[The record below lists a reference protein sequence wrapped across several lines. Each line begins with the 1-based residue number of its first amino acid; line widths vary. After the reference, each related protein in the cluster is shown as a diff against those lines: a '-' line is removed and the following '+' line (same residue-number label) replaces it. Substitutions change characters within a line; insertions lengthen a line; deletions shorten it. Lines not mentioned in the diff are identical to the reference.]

1 MVVLNHLHSIKNFV
15 FSSAQPCDFD
25 GMLGTGIP
33 LSLYTTKTPIDK
45 CRCKV
50 IQLKEFF
57 TISVKDRYQLNY
69 FICNQRLQCT
79 DNCILKIK
87 FVLFLCCDV
96 WNVRQ
101 TTSGVYAITVT
112 TSTCCR
118 CGRL

>member
-50 IQLKEFF
+50 IQLKRIFHNF
-57 TISVKDRYQLNY
+57 CKRQIS
-69 FICNQRLQCT
+69 
-79 DNCILKIK
+79 IK
-87 FVLFLCCDV
+87 LFYL
-96 WNVRQ
+96 
-101 TTSGVYAITVT
+101 
-112 TSTCCR
+112 
-118 CGRL
+118 